1 MDKKQSLRLAI
12 DLNKAEL
19 VWISQL
25 VALRKAKGLVQGDV
39 AERMG
44 VDQSTVSRLENLNSG
59 NRSANIGL
67 LSKYARAIGAY
78 TGHIVVDAASGDG
91 YQLLKKEI
99 EKHTHSLIHD
109 DARGDDSA
117 TSYFVTD
124 ALPHNGVIQKPM
136 SFVFEWPQADGPQRS
151 SGQQTIYFDDTQNL
165 EGSRHYDHA

>member
-1 MDKKQSLRLAI
+1 M
-12 DLNKAEL
+12 NKSEL

-25 VALRKAKGLVQGDV
+25 VSLRKAKGLVQGDV

-44 VDQSTVSRLENLNSG
+44 VDQSTVSRLENLNCG

-67 LSKYARAIGAY
+67 LAKYARAIGAY
-78 TGHIVVDAASGDG
+78 TAHIVVDAESDDG

-109 DARGDDSA
+109 DVRCEDSA

-124 ALPHNGVIQKPM
+124 ALPHNGATQKPS
-136 SFVFEWPQADGPQRS
+136 SFVVEWPQADGPQRN
-151 SGQQTIYFDDTQNL
+151 SGQQTIYINDTHVP
-165 EGSRHYDHA
+165 EGSRHYDLA